1 MPRGCGTASVP
12 RTLLCT
18 TITSVRRR
26 CFSCVATT
34 VSLTRI
40 TAADAAAPLDE
51 LTTYI
56 EDIALWGVN
65 TLVVLLPGPS
75 SFANGER
82 TTAPDAPQ
90 IAELK

>member
-1 MPRGCGTASVP
+1 M
-12 RTLLCT
+12 
-18 TITSVRRR
+18 
-26 CFSCVATT
+26 
-34 VSLTRI
+34 
-40 TAADAAAPLDE
+40 DE
-51 LTTYI
+51 LTNYI

-65 TLVVLLPGPS
+65 TLVVLLRPS

>member
-1 MPRGCGTASVP
+1 M
-12 RTLLCT
+12 
-18 TITSVRRR
+18 
-26 CFSCVATT
+26 
-34 VSLTRI
+34 
-40 TAADAAAPLDE
+40 DE

-90 IAELK
+90 IAELKNTTRVILKLARGIGVSPAVIIVPNQGCKAVILHLSRFPPR